1 MEELIMLEILIL
13 SVLGGA
19 LIGLIPFAI
28 ARSRG
33 QLEFGRSAFL
43 WTTVSGLF
51 GLSLVVAIVYILL
64 IYHTGV
70 EGSTICSG
78 STPQIMCLSGPMS
91 GQVFTLPKDGL
102 IVGRDPCCSLRLPGS
117 ASCVSRRHCAIRW
130 QGGRPVL
137 VDLQSSC
144 GTFLASG
151 QRLMPNQPMVLST
164 GSRFYLGSRQYQFQ
178 LTI

>member
-1 MEELIMLEILIL
+1 MLEIFIL

-19 LIGLIPFAI
+19 LIGLIPYAI

-43 WTTVSGLF
+43 WTTVSGLV
-51 GLSLVVAIVYILL
+51 GLSLVVAVIYIIL
-64 IYHTGV
+64 IYNRTGS
-70 EGSTICSG
+70 GICSG

-91 GQVFTLPKDGL
+91 GQVFPLPQDGL
-102 IVGRDPCCSLRLPGS
+102 IVGRDPCCSLRLPGN

-130 QGGRPVL
+130 QGGKPVL

-144 GTFLASG
+144 GTFLSSG
-151 QRLMPNQPMVLST
+151 QRLIPNQPMALTS
-164 GSRFYLGSRQYQFQ
+164 GSRFYLGSQQYQFQ